1 MLLGLIAGFL
11 VAGGY
16 LFSFFGAGR
25 VTGLNLYSVESR
37 EAHQKSAT
45 RIGKANG
52 TGEVTDAE

>member
-1 MLLGLIAGFL
+1 MFLVLIAEFL

-25 VTGLNLYSVESR
+25 VTGLNLYCVESR

-45 RIGKANG
+45 RIGNG

>member
-45 RIGKANG
+45 RIGKQMVQEG
-52 TGEVTDAE
+52 D